1 MLLQKSSF
9 INIMVPFVAT
19 AVKPFLEGM
28 SEGKIIYT
36 YIGVRK
42 TMRVL

>member
-42 TMRVL
+42 TTLVL